1 MRLKRRFFTRSLCMI
16 LVLALLPVS
25 AFATSISAT
34 DADSTTV
41 TILQEPRLEN
51 ADVTSSSMNDA
62 SFTTMADGITVSI
75 RVIGVTLPTEKL
87 DFWSTAVDYKDAV
100 HQNWIQTTT
109 YENVPAQTG
118 ARDFLEAKL
127 NALGFVAKLS
137 GTSGYVTATAL
148 FGEQKLENSSGDA
161 GWFYDIYDA
170 NGSLRVTA
178 AKMASSNHTLQDGD
192 SVILHYLFD
201 SAKEATGATG
211 NYGIYA
217 GQFLKRTPDAA
228 LADYEKAYG
237 AEALIKQIGTVTAGS
252 GGVIK
257 EARDAYDALN
267 ELQCSLVRNYA
278 VLTAAEEVYAGM
290 DQAVKLSR
298 PAPPELLGRSAN
310 SIALVK
316 AAASEEDPAA
326 TVQYRMSADNVR
338 WGEWQESNVFTK
350 LRAETT
356 YYFQTRYWPSDLTL
370 YEESEPSESVTI
382 TTDSPPVYTASNREE
397 WVNLV
402 VNAPTDG
409 REIVI
414 EIVNDIEVG
423 VSGVF
428 TTSTPGGSNI
438 TMVGKG
444 GKLLSPGGGQF
455 VNGICVG
462 NGATLTLR
470 DLEYSSIGPWGDTN
484 GKEQQTGN
492 ANFGSM
498 IYLGGSGCTVNLENV
513 TMYGDCTQTGAIIS
527 NGTSANIAYRDNVIN
542 IYSGALDQIGGGSY
556 GDVTGSKSCTLI
568 EASGCTVNLRPEG
581 DIILEGVI
589 QCDSLRIIPETKR
602 VNAVSSSSG
611 DFATRVDLAADLDII
626 NSASDL
632 APYKVNITSCGGVR
646 VIVSENGTAFPQ
658 KLDAPE
664 VRADMFEV
672 DKESVSVPCDLVSAQ
687 QPHAILQY
695 RVFESSNPGRNLLPY
710 QKWMS
715 RPMTFDIELNEDTE
729 YIFELRYNAIGGNYA
744 NSDTTA
750 ITLRTG
756 YTTKALEAPNLITAK
771 EKTIHSITLKAPAA
785 SEQDGSAVAMYR
797 MSQDGQSWEENWQ
810 KEPLFE
816 DLEAGTIYYFQAQ
829 FVSNSYLWTSSE
841 PSNTLQVMTR
851 TAILEAPVL
860 SSVVAG
866 VSANTITLT
875 APEMSE
881 QDRGATMEYRI
892 AKNQA
897 ALEEATWQ
905 TSETFTMLQ
914 PQTTYYFQARYISS
928 TSAWRDS
935 DASAAIAV
943 ETLTSAQSP
952 TFAVSNVSGSAGETV
967 TVNIYVDGN
976 PGLAAAKLTV
986 QYDSTRVTLLDDA
999 ALGSVM
1005 GGFVPGKERI
1015 PGERP
1020 FVFYTTDLCNTTKN
1034 GVLATLNFQIHADCG
1049 QGEIPV
1055 NVTYAADDVYDEDD
1069 ENVSFDVQN
1078 GSIYVVTSGE
1088 ASYIYGDVNSDGT
1101 VGHKDVTFLIRYLAE
1116 YDVTIDEAAADLN
1129 KDEAVD
1135 LLDLLILRRHLAGW
1149 SSYGILPY

>member
-1 MRLKRRFFTRSLCMI
+1 MRMKWRLFTRSLCLI
-16 LVLALLPVS
+16 LALALLPVS
-25 AFATSISAT
+25 ALTTGISAT
-34 DADSTTV
+34 DADSATV
-41 TILQEPRLEN
+41 TILQEPGLEN
-51 ADVTSSSMNDA
+51 ADVTSSNMDDA
-62 SFTTMADGITVSI
+62 SFTIMEDGITVSI
-75 RVIGVTLPTEKL
+75 RVIGVTLPTENL
-87 DFWSTAVDYKDAV
+87 DFWSDEVDYKDVV

-109 YENVPAQTG
+109 YENVPVQTG
-118 ARDFLEAKL
+118 VRDFLETKL
-127 NALGFVAKLS
+127 NAQGFAAKLS
-137 GTSGYVTATAL
+137 GTTGYVTATDL
-148 FGEQKLENSSGDA
+148 FGGQKLENSSGNA
-161 GWFYDIYDA
+161 GWFYDIYGA

-178 AKMASSNHTLQDGD
+178 AKAASNNHTLQNGD

-201 SAKEATGATG
+201 STKEATGATG
-211 NYGIYA
+211 NRGVYA
-217 GQFLKRTPDAA
+217 GQFLKCTPDAA
-228 LADYEKAYG
+228 LTDYEKAYG
-237 AEALIKQIGTVTAGS
+237 AETLIKQIGTVTAGS
-252 GGVIK
+252 GGNIRK
-257 EARDAYDALN
+257 AREAYDALD
-267 ELQCSLVRNYA
+267 ELQVSLVRNYA

-290 DQAVKLSR
+290 DQAVKLPTPEPS
-298 PAPPELLGRSAN
+298 ELLGRSAN

-316 AAASEEDPAA
+316 AAAPIEDPAA

-350 LRAETT
+350 LRSETT
-356 YYFQTRYWPSDLTL
+356 YYFQMRYWPSDLTL
-370 YEESEPSESVTI
+370 YEESEASEPVAI
-382 TTDSPPVYTASNREE
+382 TTDCPPVYTASNREE

-409 REIVI
+409 KEIII
-414 EIVNDIEVG
+414 EIVDDIEIG
-423 VSGVF
+423 VSGIF
-428 TTSTPGGSNI
+428 TTATPGGSNI

-444 GKLLSPGGGQF
+444 GTLLSPGGGQF

-470 DLEYSSIGPWGDTN
+470 NLEYSSIGPWGDAN

-513 TMYGDCTQTGAIIS
+513 VMYGDCTQTGSIIS
-527 NGTSANIAYRDNVIN
+527 NGTSTNITYSDNVIN
-542 IYSGALDQIGGGSY
+542 IYSGTLDQIGGGSA
-556 GDVTGSKSCTLI
+556 GDASRSKACVLI
-568 EASGCTVNLRPEG
+568 GANGCTVNLRPEG
-581 DIILEGVI
+581 DIILEGVVE
-589 QCDSLRIIPETKR
+589 CDALRVIPETKP
-602 VNAVSSSSG
+602 VKEISSCSG

-632 APYKVNITSCGGVR
+632 APYKVNIISCGGVR
-646 VIVSENGTAFPQ
+646 VIVSESGTAFPR

-664 VRADMFEV
+664 VSADMFKI
-672 DKESVSVPCDLVSAQ
+672 DKESVSVPSELVSAQ

-771 EKTIHSITLKAPAA
+771 EKNINSITLKAPAA

-797 MSQDGQSWEENWQ
+797 MSRDGQSWEENWQ

-816 DLEAGTIYYFQAQ
+816 GLEAGTVYYFQAQ
-829 FVSNSYLWTSSE
+829 FVSSSYLWTASE
-841 PSNTLQVMTR
+841 PSSTLQVMTR
-851 TAILEAPVL
+851 TAMLEAPVL
-860 SSVVAG
+860 SNNVAA
-866 VSANTITLT
+866 VSATTVTLT
-875 APEMSE
+875 APALSE
-881 QDRGATMEYRI
+881 QDRGATMEYRM

-897 ALEEATWQ
+897 ALEEAPWQ

-967 TVNIYVDGN
+967 TVNIYIDGN

-986 QYDSTRVTLLDDA
+986 KYDASRATLLVDA

-1005 GGFVPGKERI
+1005 GGFVPGKEVI

-1020 FVFYTTDLCNTTKN
+1020 FVFYTSDLCNTTKN
-1034 GVLATLNFQIHADCG
+1034 GVLVTLNFQIHADCG

-1055 NVTYAADDVYDEDD
+1055 SVTYAADDVYDEDD
-1069 ENVSFDVQN
+1069 KNVNFSVQN

-1088 ASYIYGDVNSDGT
+1088 DSCIYGDVNGDGT
-1101 VGHKDVTFLIRYLAE
+1101 VGHKDVTLLIRYLAE
-1116 YDVTIDEAAADLN
+1116 YNITIDAAAADLN
-1129 KDEAVD
+1129 KDEVVD

-1149 SSYGILPY
+1149 SGYGILPY